1 MPRGVY
7 IRQPKTDK
15 FQGKLDKLLHVQP
28 VPAVVET
35 DDEIEAKL
43 IERFEVLADMTQGA
57 VDGDI
62 RAMIISGPGGL
73 GKSYTVDKTLAA
85 WDPEASNH
93 TIVKGYVKTPG
104 LYKLLYNHRAPGQVL
119 VLDDADSIFNDDTSI
134 NLLKAACD
142 SSERRVLSYLSE
154 FILIDEE
161 SAERL
166 PKRFEFNGTI
176 IFITN
181 MDFDVMIDRGHRL
194 APHLEALVSR
204 AHYIDMAMKT
214 QRDYLMQIRL
224 KVKAG
229 LLKNIG
235 LDARGQSDV
244 IDFIENNFT
253 KLRELSLRMALKI
266 GAIRRR
272 NRTNWQ
278 RQVRVTCCKA

>member
-7 IRQPKTDK
+7 ARKPKTDK
-15 FQGKLDKLLHVQP
+15 FRGKLDRLLNVQP
-28 VPAVVET
+28 APAVIET
-35 DDEIEAKL
+35 DEEIEAKL
-43 IERFEVLADMTQGA
+43 VERFEVLADMTQGA
-57 VDGDI
+57 IEGDI
-62 RAMIISGPGGL
+62 RAMIVSGPGGL

-85 WDPEASNH
+85 WDPEA
-93 TIVKGYVKTPG
+93 TDYTVVKGYVKTPS

-142 SSERRVLSYLSE
+142 SSERRMLSYMSE
-154 FILIDEE
+154 YILIDDET
-161 SAERL
+161 AERL
-166 PKRFEFNGTI
+166 PKTFQFEGTI

-214 QRDYLMQIRL
+214 QRDYLVQIRL

-229 LLKNIG
+229 LLENIG
-235 LDARGQSDV
+235 LDAAAQADV
-244 IDFIENNFT
+244 VEFIEKNYT

-266 GAIRRR
+266 GSSRRR
-272 NRTNWQ
+272 NRANWQ
-278 RQVRVTCCKA
+278 RQVRVTCMR